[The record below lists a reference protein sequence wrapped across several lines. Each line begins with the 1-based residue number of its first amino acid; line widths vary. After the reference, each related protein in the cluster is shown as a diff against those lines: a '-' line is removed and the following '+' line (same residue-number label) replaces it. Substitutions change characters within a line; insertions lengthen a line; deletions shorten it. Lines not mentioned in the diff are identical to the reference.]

1 MANPKLARAVRST
14 LVSAGAASAALYGV
28 TSAAQEQLEEIVVT
42 GSRIVRQD
50 FVANS
55 PVATLSAE
63 QITANAD
70 VTIDTFLN
78 TLPQVNPA
86 GGTTSNNP
94 GNGGQSNID
103 LRGLGANRNLV
114 LLDGR
119 RLQPSASNLTVD
131 LNTIPQAMLE
141 SVEVVTGGAGA
152 VYGADAIA
160 GVVNLKMKKN
170 FEGADL
176 RYSFSNSTEY
186 WDAEEFNISGVFGGN
201 FADDRGNA
209 IIGLDYSKREG
220 MIKNQRPF
228 AAQATST
235 TSFLP
240 EGFLQGNTGPL
251 PGAVDDNPIPQSAV
265 DALFA
270 TYGIAAGA
278 ALPTTLGFNQDGS
291 LFSRGIFNSPLDV
304 QNWRYPIDG
313 NVNSNLFP
321 DLYSYNFDFV
331 NILTLPL
338 ERRSMM
344 TNLDYRFENGVEVFA
359 NFGWTEYESTAAL
372 APTPFPTVRLA
383 APGQNSPIQAASP
396 SVLSGTFSNLVI
408 PVTNPFIPDDLRF
421 LLNARTGDVPGL
433 AGAGPTEAF
442 QIRTRTLQN
451 GLRES
456 NYENTVV
463 QYLVGARGPL
473 WGENWTWEIYASE
486 GTTEIQEQQTG
497 NIDTQRVVNMVE
509 AADGGDSLC
518 EGGFD
523 PFGRLQLSQECIDY
537 ITVPPNTVTTD
548 LKLNVVQG
556 FVSGKVADLP
566 AGPLSLVVGA
576 ESRWFKYELNP
587 GSSAGPI
594 SGLNSQNPSKG
605 KNEFQDLFME
615 ALIPIVPT
623 VEASIG
629 YRYSEASFEDQIQN
643 LSSPSESSDA
653 YKVELSW
660 QALDYMRLR
669 GSYQKAVR
677 APNFSELFAG
687 GGSAPQYFDP
697 CSVTTE
703 ARQGSNAQDAAAL
716 RQLCLDTGVPASSID
731 SFVQTP
737 GGQLSITIAGNTDL
751 KPEEADT
758 ITLGVVFQSPWSGAL
773 EGLQAS
779 LDYYSISIDK
789 PILSLPPN
797 LLIADCYNY
806 YGNNSDYDA
815 DYFSCAGIVR
825 SGGDALFY
833 SNVDDPD
840 GLYPQV
846 NGGKVE
852 TDGIDLQ
859 ISYATPLPAGTL
871 RLNFL
876 LNYLLSFK
884 QQDAD
889 FLPKIEYAGTV
900 SYFGSGLGTSFPDM
914 KMNLTGVYSIGDFDF
929 DARLRW
935 IDSMKNRTS
944 VQFPGETEPTGVGSV
959 TYLDVGVTWNMNK
972 FLEGSSI
979 RLGLNNATDKQPPT
993 YAPNVQ
999 SGTEPSL
1006 YDVIGR
1012 RFFAS
1017 VNFKF

>member
-1 MANPKLARAVRST
+1 MANPTLARAVRMT
-14 LVSAGAASAALYGV
+14 LVGAGAASAALYGV

-152 VYGADAIA
+152 VYGADAVA
-160 GVVNLKMKKN
+160 GVVNLKLKKN
-170 FEGADL
+170 FEGVDL

-186 WDAEEFNISGVFGGN
+186 WDAEEFNVSGVFGGN

-209 IIGLDYSKREG
+209 IIGFDYSKREG
-220 MIKNQRPF
+220 MIKSQRDF

-240 EGFLQGNTGPL
+240 EGFLQGN
-251 PGAVDDNPIPQSAV
+251 ASNPIPNSAV

-270 TYGIAAGA
+270 TYGVGPGRAINS
-278 ALPTTLGFNQDGS
+278 TLGFNQDGS
-291 LFSRGIFNSPLDV
+291 IFSRGVFNSPLDV
-304 QNWRYPIDG
+304 ENWRYPIDG
-313 NVNSNLFP
+313 NVNSRLFP

-338 ERRSMM
+338 ERRSLL
-344 TNLDYRFENGVEVFA
+344 TNLNYKFENGVEAFA
-359 NFGWTEYESTAAL
+359 TFGWTEYESATAL
-372 APTPFPTVRLA
+372 APTPFPTVQTR
-383 APGQNSPIQAASP
+383 APGQASATQASSPQ
-396 SVLSGTFSNLVI
+396 VLGGSFSNLVI
-408 PVTNPFIPDDLRF
+408 PSTNPFIPADLRF
-421 LLNARTGDVPGL
+421 LLNARTGDNANL

-451 GLRES
+451 GLRQS
-456 NYENTVV
+456 DYENTVV

-473 WGENWTWEIYASE
+473 WGDDWSWEIYASE
-486 GTTEIQEQQTG
+486 GTTEIAQQQTG
-497 NIDTQRVVNMVE
+497 NIDTQRVYNMVN

-548 LKLNVVQG
+548 FKLNVVQG

-566 AGPLSLVVGA
+566 AGPLSVVLGA
-576 ESRWFKYELNP
+576 ENRWFKYELNP
-587 GSSAGPI
+587 GSSSGPI
-594 SGLNSQNPSKG
+594 SGLNAQNPSKG
-605 KNEFQDLFME
+605 KNDFQDLFME
-615 ALIPIVPT
+615 ALIPIVEG
-623 VEASIG
+623 VEASVG
-629 YRYSEASFEDQIQN
+629 YRYSEASFEDEIAN
-643 LSSPSESSDA
+643 VSSPSDSSDA

-669 GSYQKAVR
+669 ASYQRAVR
-677 APNFSELFAG
+677 APNFSELFDG

-697 CSVTTE
+697 CSITTD
-703 ARQGSNAQDAAAL
+703 ARLGNLSQDPVAL
-716 RQLCLDTGVPASSID
+716 RQLCADTGVANPD

-737 GGQLSITIAGNTDL
+737 GGQLSITTAGNTDL
-751 KPEEADT
+751 QPEEADT
-758 ITLGVVFQSPWSGAL
+758 ITFGVVFQSPWGGAL

-779 LDYYSISIDK
+779 LDYYNIEISD
-789 PILSLPPN
+789 PIIALPPN
-797 LLIADCYNY
+797 MLIADCYNY
-806 YGNNSDYDA
+806 YGNNPDYDA
-815 DYFSCAGIVR
+815 GYFSCAGIFR
-825 SGGDALFY
+825 AGGDALFY
-833 SNVDDPD
+833 SNPDDPN

-859 ISYATPLPAGTL
+859 INYATPLPAGTL

-876 LNYLLSFK
+876 LNYLFSFK

-889 FLPKIEYAGTV
+889 FLPTLEYAG
-900 SYFGSGLGTSFPDM
+900 SIAYFGSGLGTSFPEW
-914 KMNLTGVYSIGDFDF
+914 KWNLTGVYSIGDFDF
-929 DARLRW
+929 DARVRW
-935 IDSMKNRTS
+935 IDGMENRTS
-944 VQFPGETEPTGVGSV
+944 IQFPGESEPTGVGST

-979 RLGLNNATDKQPPT
+979 RLGLNNATNEEPPT

-999 SGTEPSL
+999 SGTDPSL